1 MIQKVAHGLTRKP
14 KLIALIAVLLLIP
27 AGMGFIA
34 TRINYDI
41 LSYLPQDAESSQGEK
56 LLEEPFQMAA
66 TSMLIVEGMPAGYSS
81 QLIQDIQEISGVS
94 NAIWVSS
101 LVGIQIPTDFI
112 PADLREMFYAGDAT
126 MMVIQYDHPG
136 ASDETME
143 AIDQVR
149 SVCNDK
155 CFLAGFSVV
164 IKDTRDLMDSELP
177 LFVGLAVI
185 LALVAMSVTLESTV
199 LPFIFLASIGLAII
213 YNFGS
218 NIFLG
223 EISYLTKA
231 IAAVLQ
237 LGVTMDYS
245 IFLYR
250 RYEEERENH
259 EDKRDAM
266 ASAIVAAFS
275 SLSGSSLTTI
285 AGFLALCFMRL
296 TLGRDI
302 GIVMAKGVVLG
313 IATVI
318 LVLPSLVLLFDK
330 QIDKHKHRTL
340 IPSFDKINVRIL
352 KHRWRY
358 VVLALLLFVPA
369 IYAQNHA
376 GIYYKL
382 DESLPQ
388 DLPSIVANEKMK
400 DDFDMATSHFVVL
413 RDDVSA
419 TDMSDMETAL
429 KNLPGI
435 TSVLSY
441 HSMLGAGIPEFFVP
455 EDVRTM
461 LKQDGWQMMMVNSK
475 YATAS
480 TEVAQQLE
488 QMRSIIKQ
496 YDPQALVTGEAAMTN
511 DLIETSAVDFNVTNY
526 ISVAAIFLIV
536 AIVFQSISVPVV
548 LVSSIELAIFIN
560 QGVPYFTG
568 IEIPFIAPTI
578 IGCVQLGAT
587 VDYAIL
593 MTTRFQEE
601 LRAGKSRDEAIHI
614 AATSSDPSII
624 TSSLVL
630 FCATLG
636 VSFVSS
642 IDLIGTICVML
653 ARGALISAAM
663 SIFIMPSILSVCEPV
678 FNKTSRYWRVTP
690 PVKPSRI
697 AKALSSA
704 AEKFPTGKKNDSIS
718 LPPADD
724 ETFSAAQETTSDEKV
739 PLLDSQTEMTSQK
752 TEEPASGKKAFK
764 KEKHADRPKKALFRR
779 KDKKPAA
786 PEEAPSPDAE
796 EAPEKEPAQTH

>member
-81 QLIQDIQEISGVS
+81 QLIQDIQEIPGVS

-568 IEIPFIAPTI
+568 TEIPFIAPTI

-704 AEKFPTGKKNDSIS
+704 AEKLPAGKKNDSIS

-739 PLLDSQTEMTSQK
+739 PLLDSQTEMISQK

>member
-1 MIQKVAHGLTRKP
+1 MIEKLAHRLTRKP
-14 KLIALIAVLLLIP
+14 KLVATIAALLLIP
-27 AGMGFIA
+27 SAIGFAA
-34 TRINYDI
+34 TRVNYDI
-41 LSYLPQDAESSQGEK
+41 LSYLPQSSESSQGEK
-56 LLEEPFQMAA
+56 LLEDPFKMAA
-66 TSMLIVEGMPAGYSS
+66 TSMLIVEDMPAGYSNHLI
-81 QLIQDIQEISGVS
+81 QEIQDIPGVS

-101 LVGIQIPTDFI
+101 MVGIQIPTDFI
-112 PADLREMFYAGDAT
+112 PANLRDMFFSGDAT

-149 SVCNDK
+149 SVCNEK

-185 LALVAMSVTLESTV
+185 LALAAMSITLESTV
-199 LPFIFLASIGLAII
+199 LPFIFLTSIGLAVI

-223 EISYLTKA
+223 QISYITKA

-245 IFLYR
+245 IFLYH
-250 RYEEERENH
+250 RYEEERNNY
-259 EDKRDAM
+259 EDNRDAM
-266 ASAIVAAFS
+266 AKAIVSAFT
-275 SLSGSSLTTI
+275 SLSGSSMTTI

-302 GIVMAKGVVLG
+302 GIVMAKGVLLG

-318 LVLPSLVLLFDK
+318 FVLPALLLLFDK
-330 QIDKHKHRTL
+330 QIDQHKHKTL
-340 IPSFDKINVRIL
+340 IPSFDKINVHIL
-352 KHRWRY
+352 KHRW
-358 VVLALLLFVPA
+358 VFVGLTLLMFLPA
-369 IYAQNHA
+369 IYAQSHA

-388 DLPSIVANEKMK
+388 DLPSIVANQKLK
-400 DDFDMATSHFVVL
+400 SDFDMGTSHFVL
-413 RDDVSA
+413 IKDDISTA
-419 TDMSDMETAL
+419 DMNQLENAL
-429 KNLPGI
+429 EDLPGI
-435 TSVLSY
+435 TSVMSY
-441 HSMLGAGIPEFFVP
+441 HSLLGVGIPEFFVP
-455 EDVRTM
+455 DEVRTM
-461 LKQDGWQMMMVNSK
+461 LKQDGWQMLMINSK

-480 TEVAQQLE
+480 QEVAKQLDS
-488 QMRSIIKQ
+488 MRGILKQ
-496 YDPQALVTGEAAMTN
+496 YDPGALITGEAAMTN

-526 ISVAAIFLIV
+526 ISMAAIFIIV
-536 AIVFQSISVPVV
+536 LFVFKSLTIPLV
-548 LVSSIELAIFIN
+548 LVSTIELAIFIN

-568 IEIPFIAPTI
+568 AEIPFIAPTI

-601 LRAGKSRDEAIHI
+601 LRSGKSRDEAIHI

-642 IDLIGTICVML
+642 IDLIGSICVML
-653 ARGALISAAM
+653 ARGALISATV

-678 FNKTSRYWRVTP
+678 
-690 PVKPSRI
+690 
-697 AKALSSA
+697 
-704 AEKFPTGKKNDSIS
+704 
-718 LPPADD
+718 
-724 ETFSAAQETTSDEKV
+724 
-739 PLLDSQTEMTSQK
+739 
-752 TEEPASGKKAFK
+752 
-764 KEKHADRPKKALFRR
+764 
-779 KDKKPAA
+779 
-786 PEEAPSPDAE
+786 
-796 EAPEKEPAQTH
+796 